1 MQNLKGKTALVT
13 GGGRGLGKAVAL
25 ALAAEGVNVAITGRN
40 ENNLKS
46 VVAEIESKG
55 VKSSYSVFDVTD
67 KKQVFASLEKLQND
81 SLVYRFQDKN
91 IIFVTY
97 QEYRNLSFIDFKLK
111 YDFLDDSITYL
122 DDRVDLISAF
132 PNEHEL
138 RALNRMSDLEQA
150 RIQIFKLLSQANLET
165 LTEKNPNAK
174 KDYFG
179 YQFRNLET
187 KESYPIYLFPENAN
201 FELVAIT

>member
-1 MQNLKGKTALVT
+1 MNLNEIRILEACHKFLI
-13 GGGRGLGKAVAL
+13 GLT
-25 ALAAEGVNVAITGRN
+25 EF
-40 ENNLKS
+40 E
-46 VVAEIESKG
+46 
-55 VKSSYSVFDVTD
+55 
-67 KKQVFASLEKLQND
+67 EKLQND

-91 IIFVTY
+91 IMFVTY

-111 YDFLDDSITYL
+111 HDYLDDSITYL
-122 DDRVDLISAF
+122 DDREELISVF
-132 PNEHEL
+132 PSEHEL

-201 FELVAIT
+201 FELVAAIW

>member
-1 MQNLKGKTALVT
+1 MNLNQIRILEACHKFLI
-13 GGGRGLGKAVAL
+13 GLT
-25 ALAAEGVNVAITGRN
+25 EF
-40 ENNLKS
+40 E
-46 VVAEIESKG
+46 
-55 VKSSYSVFDVTD
+55 
-67 KKQVFASLEKLQND
+67 EKLQND

-91 IIFVTY
+91 IMFVTY

-111 YDFLDDSITYL
+111 SDYLDDSITYL
-122 DDRVDLISAF
+122 DDREELISVF
-132 PNEHEL
+132 PSEHEL

-150 RIQIFKLLSQANLET
+150 RIQIFKLLSQANLEI
-165 LTEKNPNAK
+165 LTEKNSNAK

-201 FELVAIT
+201 FELVAII

>member
-1 MQNLKGKTALVT
+1 MNLNEIRILEACHKFLI
-13 GGGRGLGKAVAL
+13 GLT
-25 ALAAEGVNVAITGRN
+25 EF
-40 ENNLKS
+40 E
-46 VVAEIESKG
+46 
-55 VKSSYSVFDVTD
+55 
-67 KKQVFASLEKLQND
+67 EKLQND

-91 IIFVTY
+91 IMFVTY
-97 QEYRNLSFIDFKLK
+97 QEYRNLSFTDFKLK
-111 YDFLDDSITYL
+111 HDYLDDSITYL
-122 DDRVDLISAF
+122 DDREELISVF
-132 PNEHEL
+132 PSEHEL

-201 FELVAIT
+201 FELVAAIW